1 MYVNGIQAKNGSK
14 KENMHACG
22 QVFQVLLDLGQI
34 RKKYVIQAP
43 EVRNG
48 REGRKEKKEERR
60 GRRFINGFISYK

>member
-48 REGRKEKKEERR
+48 REGRKEKKEERS